1 MLSTQSP
8 RKVQRPLAPR
18 INSRESSN
26 EPEKKIG
33 MARPSYNPLSV
44 LCGIQ
49 LCGLPGT
56 LAAIMEPCL
65 ALVPTGRPFHSAPA
79 ISALL
84 PHRAHR
90 MGFVSVSLPTIS
102 GCASQ
107 HRGLP
112 RGQRSFLR
120 STPRPAH
127 LLVPGVPQ
135 DPGNDKSCLFTSVVF
150 WGTSCHSWIHL
161 VRPLS

>member
-1 MLSTQSP
+1 MDAEHSVPSQSS
-8 RKVQRPLAPR
+8 KTSCSSHQLAKIKER
-18 INSRESSN
+18 IRE
-26 EPEKKIG
+26 KIG

-84 PHRAHR
+84 PHRAR
-90 MGFVSVSLPTIS
+90 RIGYRFCFVANHLWLCLTTLWTAAWTEEFPQKYSETRSLARA
-102 GCASQ
+102 G
-107 HRGLP
+107 
-112 RGQRSFLR
+112 GQMRSE
-120 STPRPAH
+120 
-127 LLVPGVPQ
+127 Q
-135 DPGNDKSCLFTSVVF
+135 
-150 WGTSCHSWIHL
+150 
-161 VRPLS
+161 